1 GVMMGGQG
9 GGMMGGGMGGM
20 GMQQR
25 DTGEEL
31 VDLIQTTVA
40 PDSWEE
46 NGGPG
51 SIRFFRTNYSVI
63 IRQTAENH
71 EEIADVLR
79 QLGRVNR

>member
-1 GVMMGGQG
+1 MGGQG

-71 EEIADVLR
+71 EEIADMLR